1 MDNLQNQT
9 NKSHIYQI
17 DGMTCSTCGVY
28 IEDTLSKLP
37 DVDSVNVNLATNQ
50 CKIVY
55 DDQRLS
61 IKDLNNKI
69 KNAGYKLLPSMSDHS
84 MHNRSKTQEEGGH
97 EMEHEDV
104 DKIDLNMRIGIILM
118 IFSFCMIILDSLMQ
132 LMVIPEIDIVIREA
146 IHHFMPIAAS
156 YVLFTT
162 GKKYIAAVYNF
173 IISGHANMNTLTGV
187 GVITAYLYSFIITA
201 FEIPLSGVL
210 DVSRNYYDVVVILV
224 VFINYGQFIE
234 YRAKKR
240 TTDAIRK
247 LAEISSNTA
256 LVKVGGEVVTKPI
269 EEVVKKDIVVVK
281 VGMSIPVDA
290 VVIAGEGSVNESN
303 LTGESRPVNK
313 QSGNKVYAGTT
324 LENGYIEVE
333 VNGVGK
339 DTKLGRI
346 TALVENAMM
355 SKAPMQ
361 RLADKISGHFTKFV
375 LVLASICFIGWM
387 IYGYL
392 MNDFSFGVKMAV
404 TTFVSVLV
412 VACPC
417 ALGLA
422 TPLAIT
428 KGIGIGALN
437 GILFKN
443 AESIQLIKDIE
454 VIVFDKTGTLTSG
467 KFEIVEMELMDES
480 QTKEKVDQLIG
491 ALESKSNHP
500 IAALFN
506 LGKDIPVKNL
516 QVQNNGIQGEIDG
529 HIYKAGNAKFVG
541 AVENVDTIGT
551 MVYLAENEKI
561 LAKYILMDQPK
572 HEVGEILD
580 NLRKRNIKLLLATG
594 DKHEIAKQ
602 IGGMLGFRENE
613 IHSQL
618 HPEDKLNL
626 IKSLQAKGKKV
637 AMIGDGVN
645 DSPSLAAADVGIA
658 MGDGSDI
665 ALDTAEVAIVDGDIS
680 KLPIMISIS
689 KNTFNVIKQNLF
701 WAFSYNIVM
710 LPIATGVFYLPLK
723 LLLSPILDAISM
735 SFSSIA
741 VVINSNRIKK

>member
-1 MDNLQNQT
+1 MDNLHKKT
-9 NKSHIYQI
+9 NNSHIYKI

-37 DVDSVNVNLATNQ
+37 EVDSVNVNLATNQ

-55 DDQRLS
+55 DDNSVSVQ
-61 IKDLNNKI
+61 DLNNKI
-69 KNAGYKLLPSMSDHS
+69 KNAGYKLLPDKNDHSNHNMSTMGDNS
-84 MHNRSKTQEEGGH
+84 MHNMDHDS
-97 EMEHEDV
+97 V
-104 DKIDLNMRIGIILM
+104 DKIDLEMRIGIILM
-118 IFSFCMIILDSLMQ
+118 IFSFGMIFLDSLMQ
-132 LMVIPEIDIVIREA
+132 LNIIPEIDNVIKEA

-162 GKKYIAAVYNF
+162 GKKYIRAVYNF

-201 FEIPLSGVL
+201 FEIPLSGIL

-247 LAEISSNTA
+247 LAEITSNTA
-256 LVKVGGEVVTKPI
+256 LVKVDGEVVTRSI
-269 EEVVKKDIVVVK
+269 DEVIKKDVVVVK

-290 VVIAGEGSVNESN
+290 IVINGEGIVNESN
-303 LTGESRPVNK
+303 LTGESRPVTK
-313 QSGNKVYAGTT
+313 QSGDEVYAGTT
-324 LENGYIEVE
+324 LQNGYIEVE
-333 VNGVGK
+333 VRGIGK

-346 TALVENAMM
+346 TTLVENAMM

-361 RLADKISGHFTKFV
+361 RLVDKISGHFTKFV
-375 LVLASICFIGWM
+375 LVLATLCFIGWM

-392 MNDFSFGVKMAV
+392 YNDFSLGVKMAV

-428 KGIGIGALN
+428 KGIGTGALN

-443 AESIQLIKDIE
+443 AESIQLIKDIK

-467 KFEIVEMELMDES
+467 KFEIVEMEEFDKSIPRETIDE
-480 QTKEKVDQLIG
+480 LIG

-506 LGKDIPVKNL
+506 SGKEIEVKNL
-516 QVQNNGIQGEIDG
+516 KVENNGIQGEIDG
-529 HIYKAGNAKFVG
+529 RMYRAGNAKFVG
-541 AVENVDTIGT
+541 ALDTTETIGT
-551 MVYLAENEKI
+551 IVYLAEEGRV

-572 HEVGEILD
+572 HEVGEVLE

-594 DKHEIAKQ
+594 DKQEIAMQ
-602 IGGMLGFRENE
+602 IGKVLGFMENE

-626 IKSLQAKGKKV
+626 IKSLQANGNKV

-689 KNTFNVIKQNLF
+689 KNTFKVIKQNLF

-710 LPIATGVFYLPLK
+710 LPIATGIFFLPFK

-741 VVINSNRIKK
+741 VVINSNRVQK